1 MADGFKHIQ
10 DWIRMVDQ
18 DSYNL
23 GLSFLAICLTGI
35 FLWAGVH
42 HALLRRT
49 KWSAEN
55 RRRWANTIRNLLV
68 GALIVGLGLSW
79 ASQLENFAVSMLAIA
94 VALAIGLKELIDCL
108 SGNIYRL
115 FTGVFSV
122 GDRIEVDGV
131 RGNVVDVN
139 PFSTTILEIGPGQTS
154 HQYTGR
160 AMTVPNS
167 VLLRQ
172 TVTNE
177 SYSKEY
183 RVHIITIPLKATDN
197 WQLAERILLDIAKKE
212 CRPFIEKA
220 KQHLKKLEGKT
231 WLDAPSVE
239 PRVTYQLP
247 EPDRINLLLRI
258 PCPTRIPSRLEQAI
272 LRQFLFQFHAVGSL
286 EYRTG
291 TGQEISPKDPILEPA
306 QSDFLVDSDGFGA
319 KGFDCYN
326 APSSG

>member
-1 MADGFKHIQ
+1 MADGFQHIQ

-23 GLSFLAICLTGI
+23 GLSILAVCITGL

-42 HALLRRT
+42 HALLKHT
-49 KWSAEN
+49 KWSVEN

-79 ASQLENFAVSMLAIA
+79 ASHLGNFAVSMLAIA

-108 SGNIYRL
+108 CGNSYRL
-115 FTGVFSV
+115 FTGVYSV

-131 RGNVVDVN
+131 RGNVVDIN

-167 VLLRQ
+167 VLLRH

-183 RVHIITIPLKATDN
+183 RVHIVTIPLKTSDD
-197 WQLAERILLDIAKKE
+197 WQRAERILLKVANKE

-220 KQHLKKLEGKT
+220 KQHLKNLEGKT

-239 PRVTYQLP
+239 PRVTFQLP
-247 EPDRINLLLRI
+247 DPDRINLLLRI

-272 LRQFLFQFHAVGSL
+272 VRQFLVQFHSARPLVGGNGN
-286 EYRTG
+286 EEG
-291 TGQEISPKDPILEPA
+291 IFPKDPLLETA
-306 QSDFLVDSDGFGA
+306 
-319 KGFDCYN
+319 
-326 APSSG
+326 

>member
-1 MADGFKHIQ
+1 MIGDVMEIIEWLRMIDLESFKP
-10 DWIRMVDQ
+10 WF
-18 DSYNL
+18 SL
-23 GLSFLAICLTGI
+23 LAVVATGI
-35 FLWAGVH
+35 FLWARLHDSVLKGLNLSVADH
-42 HALLRRT
+42 
-49 KWSAEN
+49 
-55 RRRWANTIRNLLV
+55 RRWANSIRNLLV
-68 GALIVGLGLSW
+68 LGVLIGLGVSW
-79 ASQLENFAVSMLAIA
+79 APQLGGVAVSMLAIA
-94 VALAIGLKELIDCL
+94 VAIAIGFKDLIDCL
-108 SGNIYRL
+108 SGNSYRL
-115 FTGVFSV
+115 FTGVYAV

-131 RGNVVDVN
+131 RGNVVDTS

-172 TVTNE
+172 TVINE

-183 RVHIITIPLKATDN
+183 RVHIITIPFHATDN
-197 WQLAERILLDIAKKE
+197 WQLAERILLDVANKE

-247 EPDRINLLLRI
+247 EPGRINLLLRI

-272 LRQFLFQFHAVGSL
+272 LRQFLHQFHAARPLVGGNGN
-286 EYRTG
+286 EVG
-291 TGQEISPKDPILEPA
+291 IFPKDPLLETA
-306 QSDFLVDSDGFGA
+306 
-319 KGFDCYN
+319 
-326 APSSG
+326 